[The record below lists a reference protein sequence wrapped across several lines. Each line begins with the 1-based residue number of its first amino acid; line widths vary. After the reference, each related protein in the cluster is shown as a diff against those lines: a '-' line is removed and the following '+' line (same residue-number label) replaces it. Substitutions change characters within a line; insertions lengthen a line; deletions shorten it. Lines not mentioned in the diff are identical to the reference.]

1 MVAIKD
7 LLTLDISYLSSLG
20 SSFAIEIQTYV
31 RTGVPNL
38 FLTMYPF
45 SISTDEYVPLNFLT
59 TKRLSKII
67 KSTEFL
73 IELLDF

>member
-7 LLTLDISYLSSLG
+7 PFTLDIRYLSSLG
-20 SSFAIEIQTYV
+20 SSFVKEIQIYA

-45 SISTDEYVPLNFLT
+45 SISTDG
-59 TKRLSKII
+59 
-67 KSTEFL
+67 
-73 IELLDF
+73 